1 VPEKYIIAMARRVG
15 QNYIAMVKYART
27 GKYDGEIGES
37 RYFESGRESG
47 VDAVQEAN
55 VDVAWT

>member
-1 VPEKYIIAMARRVG
+1 
-15 QNYIAMVKYART
+15 MVKYART